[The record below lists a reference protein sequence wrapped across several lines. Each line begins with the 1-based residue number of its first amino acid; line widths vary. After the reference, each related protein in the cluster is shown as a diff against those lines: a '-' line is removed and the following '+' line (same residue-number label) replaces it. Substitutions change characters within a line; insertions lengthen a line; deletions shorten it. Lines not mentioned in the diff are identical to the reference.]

1 MKDIYPGHPGR
12 EKPTQDGS
20 TIYSSPMNA
29 LYGLF
34 AAPTAAT
41 AIEAVSGAINAAT
54 TPFDALLKAAM
65 SANESS
71 AVGNEAKSDA
81 DDNEPLQDRV
91 ARQLQGLLGSLGI
104 AAGEHVRLHVDSA
117 SGEVSV
123 ADEHS
128 LAAAIEE
135 GLNNNE
141 QLEADIR
148 RLAEIN
154 GLFGH
159 APFANDSEL
168 EIELSEDQDAALL
181 AWR

>member
-1 MKDIYPGHPGR
+1 
-12 EKPTQDGS
+12 
-20 TIYSSPMNA
+20 MNG

-41 AIEAVSGAINAAT
+41 AFEAVSGAVAAAA

-71 AVGNEAKSDA
+71 AAGNEAQGDG

-91 ARQLQGLLGSLGI
+91 ARQLQELLGSLGI
-104 AAGEHVRLHVDSA
+104 AAGERVRLHVDSA
-117 SGEVSV
+117 SGDVTV
-123 ADEHS
+123 ADEHP

-135 GLNNNE
+135 SLQNNAH
-141 QLEADIR
+141 LEADIR

-168 EIELSEDQDAALL
+168 EIELSEYQDAALL
-181 AWR
+181 EWR

>member
-1 MKDIYPGHPGR
+1 
-12 EKPTQDGS
+12 
-20 TIYSSPMNA
+20 MNG

-41 AIEAVSGAINAAT
+41 AIEAVSGAINAAA

-71 AVGNEAKSDA
+71 AAGNEAQQDG
-81 DDNEPLQDRV
+81 DDNEPLQDHV
-91 ARQLQGLLGSLGI
+91 ARQLQELLGSLGI
-104 AAGEHVRLHVDSA
+104 EAGERVRLQVDSA
-117 SGEVSV
+117 SGDVSV
-123 ADEHS
+123 ADEHPF
-128 LAAAIEE
+128 AAAIEE
-135 GLNNNE
+135 SLNNNE
-141 QLEADIR
+141 RLEADIR

-159 APFANDSEL
+159 APFGSDSEL